1 MQEIEQN
8 IENAK
13 RNLSDMDA
21 VSRSTLDGKLNELNE
36 RLQELEVEVFNTE
49 DQENSLSE
57 QVEALRSEVDQLEN
71 SNPDNRINELEKEIL
86 DLQEEIEGVNN
97 SPSNSPQV
105 SDEKLDELWEGLD
118 EEFAQL
124 ERRLHDN
131 ETELDELRADVAR
144 ISEILKTALSRTVG

>member
-1 MQEIEQN
+1 
-8 IENAK
+8 
-13 RNLSDMDA
+13 MDS
-21 VSRSTLDGKLNELNE
+21 VSRSSLDGKLNELNK
-36 RLQELEVEVFNTE
+36 RLQQLEVEVFNTE

-57 QVEALRSEVDQLEN
+57 QVQALRSEVDQLEN
-71 SNPDNRINELEKEIL
+71 ASPDDRINEMEKELL
-86 DLQEEIEGVNN
+86 DLKEEINEVKGGSGN
-97 SPSNSPQV
+97 SGQV
-105 SDEKLDELWEGLD
+105 SDEKLDELWEGLN